1 MVNLWF
7 LFQMELPGL
16 DVVANRLLDDHLF
29 LTALELHMELLE
41 SGQELGRLRDFFSNP
56 ANFERMSIARNPATF
71 GESSPPQL
79 ARAASVQ
86 TFDSIDFARYSDDG
100 ERVENDRVAILEF
113 ELRNAQDTIRLLRM
127 ALTKTAATE
136 LTPQAESCTP
146 TLTTINEPAQPYER
160 RALNFLVYE
169 YLLNQ
174 DYKLTS
180 VTFSEENANQ
190 DFDDWDDVGINVA
203 KPPDLLR
210 MYREF
215 GHYRSA
221 SGAALCDAGICT
233 DNELV
238 MLMPAVEDLR
248 QTLEC
253 RTVQLNEQIR
263 LLESENARLLQ
274 QLEQDGSHH
283 PLGSTPL
290 VSPVKPMKRREACQD
305 ISSAAVEDLSESPSV
320 DDKESML
327 DSSRNTGVPVD
338 LSEQPSE
345 ENYETAVEEVSK
357 ADEILSSVADD
368 QNDLPAVE
376 SAFSSPS
383 TVRPDNSSILEAVH
397 SPNCKTS
404 VAFQQL
410 LLNTVFYVVPE
421 NRIFGEVSRIAELN
435 KDAIG
440 EMVPLLARC
449 LPHIVPSVLL
459 AAREELI
466 PLIVSAASLHAD
478 SKTRDNLLNLLFNLI
493 KRPEV
498 EQRQMILLGC
508 VAFARHAGASRV
520 ESELLPQCWEQIAHR
535 HVERR
540 LLVAEAC
547 GALTPHIPSELRG
560 SLLLSML
567 QQMLEDSVEDVREAA
582 TRSLGVVVG
591 FVEDDDKYHSTETL
605 LFSALND
612 SSERVLDAVKHIFLP
627 SLAMWAMNLGRLE
640 SSLLSS
646 FIDRIEKVVDP
657 SKTGNGSSTSGIILT
672 DSRLFVLLIG
682 TLCDLLPVIFS
693 SFVVS
698 GPFAATSTDA
708 DVSDKCQS
716 SARTLPKPS
725 AELLAPALLLGSE
738 ERLHDLLLCYEE
750 YVSAEWYHPWPSHNW
765 VADELVSR
773 LVLICESLDS
783 SEQTIVHILAV
794 FFRTLC
800 HTFGPSFAQKVVR
813 TRFCNRLQFPA
824 ANVLEMS
831 HLERLSLVRC
841 SAPVYAAG
849 VLAAFSTDDDR
860 SVLSKFLT
868 DFVLAAALHRCS
880 LAGVMAAV
888 TELCL
893 VNVASASV
901 PELLLSVL
909 WDCVVHTSVVVRV
922 AVARIFEPMVRSGG
936 VPESLIGSRVV
947 PALVTLA
954 GDSNSDVRS
963 ATVGAFGA
971 TIECVSDRA
980 ILDKVYMQL
989 QSLMDDS
996 AYRDEHALHVALIRA
1011 IGRAGPSSEPR
1022 FRDDFILPRLTA
1034 LAVQNS
1040 TGSGEATA
1048 RRTDIALALFD
1059 AYNSVSCCFIGN
1071 QHVSEVLLPGLRCLH
1086 RDLVNLAPDHAPVVA
1101 SMIREFED
1109 RIDSGSGTPGRPASS
1124 VNGNMTPVVTPSP
1137 SSEGIRLK
1145 MMGHIKDVKDRA
1157 SHSNL
1162 NLTKMFNATKK

>member
-1 MVNLWF
+1 
-7 LFQMELPGL
+7 MELPGL
-16 DVVANRLLDDHLF
+16 DVVANRLLDGRLF
-29 LTALELHMELLE
+29 LTALELHMELIE
-41 SGQELGRLRDFFSNP
+41 SGRELGRLRDFFSNP
-56 ANFERMSIARNPATF
+56 ANFERVSTARNAATF

-79 ARAASVQ
+79 ARASSVQ

-100 ERVENDRVAILEF
+100 ERMESDRVAVLEF
-113 ELRNAQDTIRLLRM
+113 ELRNAQDTIRLLRTT
-127 ALTKTAATE
+127 LTKTAATD
-136 LTPQAESCTP
+136 LTPPAESTTP

-160 RALNFLVYE
+160 RALNFLVHE
-169 YLLNQ
+169 YLLQ
-174 DYKLTS
+174 EDYKLTS

-221 SGAALCDAGICT
+221 SGAALCDAGTCT
-233 DNELV
+233 DDELV
-238 MLMPAVEDLR
+238 MLTPAVEELR
-248 QTLEC
+248 H
-253 RTVQLNEQIR
+253 TVEARMLQLNEQIR
-263 LLESENARLLQ
+263 LLELENARLLQ
-274 QLEQDGSHH
+274 QLEQNSSRH

-290 VSPVKPMKRREACQD
+290 VSPVKPVNRRETPPEMSSATVED
-305 ISSAAVEDLSESPSV
+305 ISEIASA

-327 DSSRNTGVPVD
+327 DSSRNVGVAED
-338 LSEQPSE
+338 LTDQPSE

-357 ADEILSSVADD
+357 SDKILSSMGDD
-368 QNDLPAVE
+368 QNDPQAVE

-383 TVRPDNSSILEAVH
+383 TVRPDNSSILEAAH
-397 SPNCKTS
+397 SPNCRTS
-404 VAFQQL
+404 IAFQQL
-410 LLNTVFYVVPE
+410 LLNTVFHVLPD
-421 NRIFGEVSRIAELN
+421 NRVFGEVSHIAELN
-435 KDAIG
+435 EDAVG
-440 EMVPLLARC
+440 EIVPLLARC

-466 PLIVSAASLHAD
+466 PLIVSAAALHAD

-520 ESELLPQCWEQIAHR
+520 ESELLPQCWEQLAHR

-547 GALTPHIPSELRG
+547 GALAPHIPPELRG

-567 QQMLEDSVEDVREAA
+567 QQMLEDSIEDVREAA
-582 TRSLGVVVG
+582 TRSLGIVVG

-627 SLAMWAMNLGRLE
+627 SLAVWAMNLGRLE
-640 SSLLSS
+640 SSLLST

-657 SKTGNGSSTSGIILT
+657 TKTGPGSSMTGVQLT
-672 DSRLFVLLIG
+672 ESKLFTLLIS

-693 SFVVS
+693 SFLIS
-698 GPFAATSTDA
+698 GPFAAASNDTDA
-708 DVSDKCQS
+708 LEQHHS
-716 SARTLPKPS
+716 SACSLPEPS
-725 AELLAPALLLGSE
+725 TELFAAALLLDGE
-738 ERLHDLLLCYEE
+738 EHLHDLLCRYEA
-750 YVSAEWYHPWPSHNW
+750 YVDEEWYHPWPAHNW
-765 VADELVSR
+765 VDDELVSR

-783 SEQTIVHILAV
+783 SEQTIVHVLAV

-800 HTFGPSFAQKVVR
+800 HTFGPSFTRKVIR
-813 TRFCNRLQFPA
+813 MRFCSRLQFPA
-824 ANVLEMS
+824 ANVSEMS
-831 HLERLSLVRC
+831 HLERLSLVQC

-860 SVLSKFLT
+860 SVLSKFLS
-868 DFVLAAALHRCS
+868 DFVLAAAVHGCS

-893 VNVASASV
+893 VHVASPSL

-922 AVARIFEPMVRSGG
+922 AAAHIFEPMVRSGG
-936 VPESLIGSRVV
+936 VSESLIGTRVV

-954 GDSNSDVRS
+954 GDSNSDVRA

-971 TIECVSDRA
+971 TVECVSDRA

-996 AYRDEHALHVALIRA
+996 AYRDEHALRVALIRA
-1011 IGRAGPSSEPR
+1011 IGHAGPSSEPR

-1040 TGSGEATA
+1040 TGSEATV

-1059 AYNSVSCCFIGN
+1059 AYNSVSCCFVGN

-1086 RDLVNLAPDHAPVVA
+1086 RDLVNLSPDHAPLVA

-1124 VNGNMTPVVTPSP
+1124 INGSTTPAVTPSP
-1137 SSEGIRLK
+1137 TSEGIRLK

-1157 SHSNL
+1157 SQSNL
-1162 NLTKMFNATKK
+1162 NLTKMFNAAKK

>member
-1 MVNLWF
+1 
-7 LFQMELPGL
+7 MEMPGL

-41 SGQELGRLRDFFSNP
+41 SGRELSRLRDFFSNP

-79 ARAASVQ
+79 ARAPSIQ

-100 ERVENDRVAILEF
+100 DRMENDRVAVLEF
-113 ELRNAQDTIRLLRM
+113 ELRNAQDTIRLLRT

-136 LTPQAESCTP
+136 LTPEAESTTP

-190 DFDDWDDVGINVA
+190 DFDDWDDVGINVP

-221 SGAALCDAGICT
+221 SGAALCDAVSCT
-233 DNELV
+233 DDELI
-238 MLMPAVEDLR
+238 MLAPAVEELR
-248 QTLEC
+248 KMLETQ
-253 RTVQLNEQIR
+253 TVQLNEQIR
-263 LLESENARLLQ
+263 LLESENAQLLQ
-274 QLEQDGSHH
+274 QLEQSDNQH
-283 PLGSTPL
+283 PLGSTPS
-290 VSPVKPMKRREACQD
+290 VSPVKSVECRKAPGEV
-305 ISSAAVEDLSESPSV
+305 SSQSVEDMSEIALVVDQESV
-320 DDKESML
+320 L
-327 DSSRNTGVPVD
+327 DSSRNSGVPGD
-338 LSEQPSE
+338 LSDQPSE
-345 ENYETAVEEVSK
+345 ETYETAVEEVSK
-357 ADEILSSVADD
+357 SDQIFSSAGEDG
-368 QNDLPAVE
+368 NDLRTIE

-383 TVRPDNSSILEAVH
+383 TVRPDNSSILEAVQ
-397 SPNCKTS
+397 SPHCKTS

-410 LLNTVFYVVPE
+410 LLSHIFHVLPD
-421 NRIFGEVSRIAELN
+421 NRIFDEVSHIAELN
-435 KDAIG
+435 EDAVG
-440 EMVPLLARC
+440 EIIPLLARC

-466 PLIVSAASLHAD
+466 PLIVSAAALHGD

-547 GALTPHIPSELRG
+547 GALAPHIPPELRG

-567 QQMLEDSVEDVREAA
+567 QQMLEDSMEDIREAA
-582 TRSLGVVVG
+582 TRSLGVIVG
-591 FVEDDDKYHSTETL
+591 FVDDDDKYQSTETL

-612 SSERVLDAVKHIFLP
+612 PSDRVLDAVKQIFLP
-627 SLAMWAMNLGRLE
+627 SLAVWAMNLGRLE
-640 SSLLSS
+640 TSLLSS
-646 FIDRIEKVVDP
+646 LIDRIEKVVDP
-657 SKTGNGSSTSGIILT
+657 TKAGAGSSVAGIHLNEP
-672 DSRLFVLLIG
+672 RLFMLLMT

-693 SFVVS
+693 SFLIT
-698 GPFAATSTDA
+698 GPFAATSTDTGVA
-708 DVSDKCQS
+708 ERDYS
-716 SARTLPKPS
+716 SVRSLPKPS
-725 AELLAPALLLGSE
+725 TELLAVALLLGGE
-738 ERLHDLLLCYEE
+738 ERFHDLLFRYEE
-750 YVSAEWYHPWPSHNW
+750 YIDEEWYHPWSTHNW
-765 VADELVSR
+765 LADELISR
-773 LVLICESLDS
+773 LVLICESLDPS
-783 SEQTIVHILAV
+783 DQMTVHVLAV

-800 HTFGPSFAQKVVR
+800 HTFGRTFTQKVVW
-813 TRFCNRLQFPA
+813 TRFCDRLQFPA
-824 ANVLEMS
+824 ANISEIS
-831 HLERLSLVRC
+831 HLERVSLVRC
-841 SAPVYAAG
+841 SVPVYAAG

-860 SVLSKFLT
+860 SVLSKCLT
-868 DFVLAAALHRCS
+868 DFILAVALHGCS
-880 LAGVMAAV
+880 LAAVMATF

-893 VNVASASV
+893 VDASSTSL

-909 WDCVVHTSVVVRV
+909 WDYVVHASVVVRV
-922 AVARIFEPMVRSGG
+922 TAARIFEPMVRSGG
-936 VPESLIGSRVV
+936 VAESLIGTRVV

-954 GDSNSDVRS
+954 GDSNSDVRA

-971 TIECVSDRA
+971 TVECVSDRA

-1011 IGRAGPSSEPR
+1011 IGHAGPSSEPR

-1040 TGSGEATA
+1040 TTSGEVTL

-1086 RDLVNLAPDHAPVVA
+1086 RDLVNLSPDHAPVIA

-1109 RIDSGSGTPGRPASS
+1109 RVDSSSGSTPGRPASS
-1124 VNGNMTPVVTPSP
+1124 VNGNTTPTVIPSP
-1137 SSEGIRLK
+1137 STEGIRLK

-1162 NLTKMFNATKK
+1162 NLTKMFNAAKK